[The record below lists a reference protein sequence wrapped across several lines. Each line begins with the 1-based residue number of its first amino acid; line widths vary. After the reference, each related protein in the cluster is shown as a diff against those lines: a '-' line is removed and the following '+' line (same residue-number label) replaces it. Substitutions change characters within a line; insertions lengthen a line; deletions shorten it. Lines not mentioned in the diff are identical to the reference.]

1 MIGKDARLNWDT
13 FLGQL
18 ANWFSSRK
26 LLQREAHWVVG
37 ASGGPDSTLL
47 LHALHDLSQRDALAW
62 SIHAAHLHHGLRGSD
77 ADADERFVAALAES
91 LGIPFHAERAD
102 IRSEVAQ
109 GGGST
114 EEAARNRRYEF
125 LERVALTTG
134 SESVAVAHHA
144 DDNAETILHRI
155 CRGTGLR
162 GLAGMADVRAIQP
175 GSRVRLVRPLLQ
187 MKRAEIESLCVSRG
201 IEYRIDETNTSPSF
215 TRGRIRATILPLL
228 REQLN
233 PNVSEALLRLA
244 EQARRLGTYLEDAA
258 ARTFDSLLVAEDPG
272 RIVLN
277 VSALRTKQYIVQAEV
292 IRRAIA
298 MLAPSEQDLGFGHI
312 EAVLRLVEDAASGK
326 EIHLPG
332 SLVARKQYDRLEFRP
347 LAEDDPP
354 PPLETLHVACPGR
367 TVVPQLAADLVAD
380 VRELTEGSLDRVRD
394 KPSPYEEWLDY
405 DRVVFPLVLR
415 GRREGDRFHPLGA
428 PGAKTLADFF
438 IEQKVEPS
446 LRARTGVLCDQL
458 GPIWVLPLRIDER
471 VKLRQGSRRV
481 LCLTLHPH
489 TGRKLGVS

>member
-1 MIGKDARLNWDT
+1 MNWDT
-13 FLGQL
+13 FLAQL
-18 ANWFSSRK
+18 ANWLSARK
-26 LLQREAHWVVG
+26 LLQRDARWVVG

-47 LHALHDLSQRDALAW
+47 LHALIDLSSRESLGWA
-62 SIHAAHLHHGLRGSD
+62 IHAAHLHHGLRAGD
-77 ADADERFVAALAES
+77 ADADERFVAALAERLGVS
-91 LGIPFHAERAD
+91 LHSERAD

-109 GGGST
+109 GGGTT
-114 EEAARNRRYEF
+114 EEVARNRRYEF

-134 SESVAVAHHA
+134 SECVAVAHHA
-144 DDNAETILHRI
+144 DDNAETVFHRI

-162 GLAGMADVRAIQP
+162 GLAGMADTRAIQP

-187 MKRAEIESLCVSRG
+187 MKRTEIEALCTARG
-201 IEYRIDETNTSPSF
+201 IEFQIDETNTSPSF
-215 TRGRIRATILPLL
+215 TRGRIRTTILPLL

-258 ARTFDSLLVAEDPG
+258 ARTFDSLLVAEEPG

-277 VSALRTKQYIVQAEV
+277 VSALRNKQYIVQAEV
-292 IRRAIA
+292 VRRAIA

-312 EAVLRLVEDAASGK
+312 EAVLRLVEDSASGK

-332 SLVARKQYDRLEFRP
+332 SVVARKQYDRLEFRP
-347 LAEDDPP
+347 LVEEEPP
-354 PPLETLHVACPGR
+354 PPLETLHIACPGR
-367 TVVPQLAADLVAD
+367 TGVPQLAAELVVD
-380 VRELTEGSLDRVRD
+380 VRELAEGGLDRVRE
-394 KPSPYEEWLDY
+394 KPHPYEEWLDY

-415 GRREGDRFHPLGA
+415 ARREGDRFHPLGA

-446 LRARTGVLCDQL
+446 MRARIGVLCDQL

-471 VKLRQGSRRV
+471 VKLRPGTRRV
-481 LCLTLHPH
+481 LCLTLHSYAA
-489 TGRKLGVS
+489 RKLGAS